1 MPRIWKDESNRQDD
15 WKTPDP
21 VASPAASAPAA
32 TPSTTATADAGQGA
46 TAPWF
51 QSHSAAEV
59 EGQIWTQY
67 ATDPAMQQQA
77 YQELDKLYKTPGNAF
92 YNPYRESTNQSI
104 INSLANLG
112 VDVSGGINDAFFAAT
127 NGYEAYLHPSDLT
140 GTPGK
145 TGSKNWT
152 NNEWIAYYRYQL
164 QKDENTT
171 KKAEAEW
178 AQYQKELTYWVQ
190 RGLTDDEALA
200 KMDMSR
206 FKTLQGMDADRE
218 AGTFTPLNRAVGYSA
233 DAVKGVMWAAR
244 NGDIATDD
252 AFKNAVYSSMG
263 YGRQGQSTAM
273 QIAKRTPGTAAYMP
287 YNEGCTND
295 SARMEFGQ
303 SEFDLKWLQDNKWML
318 GDAQYRDM
326 YLARDKAEQ
335 TTRAAEDELKTLNW
349 LMQNSP
355 LTKKAGETDQQAAQR
370 TMDEW
375 LDQYCPTL
383 VKMDKARLQGSAL
396 DLNRTVNYRG
406 DTMARMLAK
415 RMRDVSAEAAV
426 QAETQRTANPY
437 EQATNQGHIDALADA
452 GIDVNQYGGLTDEY
466 FAAMKPYQRYLV
478 LGENGTPKKPVKPDM
493 KDYIGDTDGYNQAQQ
508 LYKNQMIAY
517 ETYQL
522 DQDRETTQKA
532 QDEWALRQDELRAL
546 AAEGYSDEE
555 IYSMVT
561 KAPTL
566 DKMDERRDAGT
577 YLPLNSAIGYSR
589 EAEAQIIA
597 EARANSDLSDRERE
611 LMANDPYYY
620 GTNNWQA
627 RRVFGTGNFTDE
639 WFDWAE
645 RNQGSFTPAQ
655 QEQYAWLLKNRENTD
670 KAEQEKAELESRI
683 DTLAGMGMDWNTMQT
698 FLNTEDYKTLAKVA
712 AGQIDLVR
720 NVGYSPE
727 AMQAYAEQ
735 AFSGSNTN
743 QNKFI
748 PGTPEYQP
756 YDHGATLDIAL
767 EGARLGALEPGQE
780 YDQVW
785 LDNHRDWLADPDSD
799 QAKFYRKVEDGIKTT
814 NTARAERDKLQ
825 SLIDEPDFTVQ
836 PYEGETVEEACQR
849 YIETLL
855 STNDLKTLQDMD
867 AKRLSGQALSLT
879 GSVDY
884 RAEDMALALM
894 AKVTNRDQQLVQAA
908 ERNAL
913 NPNSPDYEPYRQ
925 PTNSAIYNDLKGL
938 LAGTG
943 IDVPEVVDADW
954 LNSVAEQYG
963 YALTR
968 NESGAIQKPGANATN
983 DERIAYRVNQLLAA
997 EETTAKAEAEYTQLQ
1012 NDILRWSALGFGAED
1027 IVDHLNENDYPT
1039 LKGLNNKK
1047 ATVTLNRGLNWG
1059 NNGISGVVAS
1069 MLGTGAIG
1077 KDTRKELDWRDPANY
1092 FPYDSGMTDNDVR
1105 FTLGI
1110 NSVTRDQWND
1120 PDWRKQYTEWMHSTD
1135 SKVSGAAKKI
1145 EKMLETSEKAEA
1157 EYSQLRESLWGAF
1170 FTKNGDEWTPISGKL
1185 ENYLPEGS
1193 DNLYEAAL
1201 NAVDYCLRM
1210 TDVLGGTSYD
1220 TLKDMDDARAGGNA
1234 LPMAYGVPYSR
1245 ERLAQELATAYMRQQ
1260 EANSDEVVL
1269 PDTPEEAPVVTGADA
1284 VDAAEQGTPV
1294 QGGTPAAGTP
1304 AQAVQA
1310 RPTFGA
1316 RIMQAPIRNEAPL
1329 RVTNAYT
1336 VTRPQRSETPQPL
1349 QDIQEVCWN
1358 MIAGEN
1364 NNTARVEQLSDGTV
1378 MINGKA
1384 APTGPQMPPM
1394 VARVRNRL
1402 TALTPDDMPAGAFL
1416 PNPQPGPA
1424 PRSTPAP
1431 EETPASSPET
1441 APEATAAPEPQATPA
1456 PEARPR
1462 PTPVSA
1468 GNGEEPKPAPSNEPR
1483 FSDEDEVLLE
1493 DMPLDELEQDAAM
1506 AERAASGDLEKYPPS
1521 TDEQYDVLLK
1531 VFSGTETLD
1540 AREDAIFSEM
1550 YLALKPFYDNQ
1561 YTTGTDTSGHHFT
1574 PEVISNY
1581 GETAGGLLLALQSG
1595 SATAEDEAEAMMML
1609 YSAMT
1614 EQQEVYNAQ
1623 NPEYDP
1629 SAPQTANV
1637 SGAYVQGLLNDY
1649 YSENPEAAEAVQALT
1664 DKINGQTATLAA
1676 QREADQQA
1684 LNAHRLEALNNLESA
1699 LFSDEPVDPELADA
1713 YTALMAS
1720 AGTDEEVNAALTS
1733 DPYYQSIRPVLSQYM
1748 FEGEKGVLHLDEQ
1761 TVAYTEL
1768 GGYRDR
1774 VMGYYQRQMRKAM
1787 LTGQSLETVLG
1798 GNTPENVVRAC
1809 FNDWKQAY
1817 LSPEGRAET
1826 EQSLSLYY
1834 GGGIGGAAQAAL
1846 DVVGK
1851 GIENGW
1857 NSFATGNVRFLGQV
1871 GEMLTSF
1878 NKQGDTSM
1886 IAQEYTSM
1894 YGAQA
1899 RYAYRQQLTA
1909 YAASLP
1915 DDDPNKSKIQ
1925 QGLNDSL
1932 AYGTDVFTIGIDLHK
1947 LQWEDKVENRQA
1959 RMAANDQFMAENAN
1973 ASERFW
1979 YNTSSGVTNTGLS
1992 MAVAALTTAAT
2003 GMPMLGTTA
2012 GFFPGSYMDNYD
2024 WAKGQGFTEG
2034 AARGFAFAAGAMEVI
2049 TENEQLSRWYQP
2061 WEQVMERGSTRLAM
2075 ALMQDGWSSAKGV
2088 VKSLAA
2094 FGITTVSNI
2103 VAEFGQEMAQDYI
2116 LATMRFASTGNLKEY
2131 EDFLDANNLLQT
2143 FATVG
2148 ITSGA
2153 AGSVQ
2158 FAANAGPMRSA
2169 VDLRNTAQQWVEQ
2182 HNADLLLQYKQEM
2195 QNPKFDS
2202 VDRIEQLGDA
2212 DFADFLAW
2220 ANRRGEQPATQ
2231 QQAAQAAAQEA
2242 AQQTAEWDASLDDE
2256 TQAAQA
2262 EEWDASLD
2270 DEAQVAPQQ
2279 TPPQPTPEEI
2289 RRTTEQT
2296 VRTITQGMNAAL
2308 SNPEIQQACVQDVA
2322 GEHVGGVEAAMENG
2336 CPPTPEARA
2345 AYEAQEKARTDAL
2358 DAQRAYDNARRNR
2371 NRARQAAAS
2380 ALAAVQQNPTDQN
2393 AQARNRQA
2401 AQRLQRTEE
2410 TLASAQ
2416 ETRDEMRASLRDA
2429 EAAFNAERD
2438 KALQAYR
2445 AEGAEIGA
2453 QRLETNMQQV
2463 QQNLQEQ
2470 QLSMLGEDGQIVTE
2484 EPAPGTEYVKETPA
2498 EIDPDLLPPD
2508 EVAQPAPTEQPAG
2521 TWENEVPLEDI
2532 PVDQVTV
2539 PDEEPSEAP
2548 TENPAPGEQGEPA
2561 DIVPA
2566 ETAAS
2571 GEPPV
2576 GGPPSADTAQ
2586 PGNARPIDLGERQA
2600 SVQTIPN
2607 AEAIPPEMR
2616 EAWEQFTRDNPEY
2629 RFYEEDTNNAQLAR
2643 NLEVMRREGFSQT
2656 LERLSQRNGT
2666 QTENGGSGLA
2676 LDKESVVQSIIGMLE
2691 TSRQT
2696 NEALNTTDRATQAR
2710 EYLGFASIFAL
2721 TGTEEGQA
2729 FQARKI
2735 LNRLTPQGCVIS
2747 AVREAATDQK
2757 NTQEKKPRVWNAAM
2771 QQASFLDAQMVS
2783 MVDST
2788 VIRHDSHFDADLN
2801 PMQEFL
2807 IDHYHLGDVNRPG
2820 IYYNKASIKQR
2831 MLEAI
2836 IATPNAMDTTSGLSL
2851 TQELELMRA
2860 GVTVT
2865 TVADALYIDGQMR
2878 EANRL
2883 GAEGEVTDSRE
2894 AGIALGRAH
2903 GAMSNIRIASIGQ
2916 RMRSLRYVNM
2926 LLSLPTAERNV
2937 IGNIGQNTLNNISR
2951 IAEVGLDKMFAQATG
2966 ERTTAFLT
2974 MDQRFNAWKETL
2986 KEVGYTWDDY
2996 MRDRVDTSPNPN
3008 EKFNIRHGGRTFQ
3021 NPFLEMRGRIEG
3033 LLMSVGDRPVWKKHY
3048 FNSIDQQRNA
3058 AVLTARMRG
3067 ENISLNDVE
3076 ITPEMRARAVDAA
3089 CYSTFTEDNSLV
3101 DLMNRMKQIPGLG
3114 LAIDLAAPFTS
3125 VPTNIMKRQI
3135 EYSPIGL
3142 LFSGIR
3148 HREFITSALFHREG
3162 ETVTGDQ
3169 AHAVQDLA
3177 RGLTG
3182 TLGYAAGWAL
3192 AQSGILHIG
3201 TGDSDDPAEVNT
3213 LRGMLGDQYDLYIEL
3228 GGRKYSISALA
3239 PSATPLILGS
3249 LLYDE
3254 AKGDPWK
3261 VDTYKYIINGML
3273 STVADSSWASSA
3285 VDAASALMTEGKWE
3299 DGLWSL
3305 ATSGLQALASDST
3318 LSNIAAAIDPYAR
3331 DLNDKNAYAKIL
3343 KNVMYRWPGLRQ
3355 MLPEKISIN
3364 GQTME
3369 NPKYGTRAVLSPF
3382 NSTVANNDPVVQELL
3397 DLYDAANND
3406 PAVREALGL
3415 TDGQIYSSFLPN
3427 DALYGS
3433 RNTVTN
3439 GARPLTDE
3447 EKEAVKRFYGE
3458 IAFRGGFYTDR
3469 NGDEYHTFGIAD
3481 YMASEAYQNATDAER
3496 IEQIAAITKA
3506 AAAGRDAFALGL
3518 VGAIPKAE
3526 KQAATGYTP
3535 KFVGGTPVF
3544 MDGLGARVGNTNVSL
3559 MLSALYGQTRD
3570 GNYLP
3575 KSAPL
3580 SFHRGGAEGMTFK
3593 LEGADRDEFY
3603 GYYTEYLNTYAANV
3617 LNDPA
3622 FGTWTMEEQT
3632 TALQKAYDKAMT
3644 QAKNRYV
3651 TAHWMQVE

>member
-1 MPRIWKDESNRQDD
+1 MALTWVNDPRKREEDQQ
-15 WKTPDP
+15 T
-21 VASPAASAPAA
+21 VQAPA
-32 TPSTTATADAGQGA
+32 TPSTEQGA
-46 TAPWF
+46 SAPWF

-59 EGQIWTQY
+59 EAQVWKQY
-67 ATDPAMQQQA
+67 ETDPAMQQQA
-77 YQELDKLYKTPGNAF
+77 YQELDKLYKTPGNVF

-112 VDVSGGINDAFFAAT
+112 VDVSGGINDDFFAAT
-127 NGYEAYLHPSDLT
+127 NGYEQYLHPSDLT

-171 KKAEAEW
+171 KKAESEW

-206 FKTLQGMDADRE
+206 FKTLKGMDDDRE
-218 AGTFTPLNRAVGYSA
+218 AGSFTPLNRAVGYSS

-244 NGDIATDD
+244 NGDMATGDN
-252 AFKNAVYSSMG
+252 FKNAVYSAMG
-263 YGRQGQSTAM
+263 YGRQGKATAY
-273 QIAKRTPGTAAYMP
+273 QIAKRTPGTVAYMP
-287 YNEGCTND
+287 YTDGCTND
-295 SARMEFGQ
+295 DARMAFGQ
-303 SEFDLKWLQDNKWML
+303 SQFDQKWLQDNRWML
-318 GDAQYRDM
+318 NDEQYRDA
-326 YLARDKAEQ
+326 YVKRCNAEQ
-335 TTRAAEDELKTLNW
+335 TTLKAEDELKTLNW
-349 LMQNSP
+349 LMENAP
-355 LTKKAGETDQQAAQR
+355 VTKQAGETDYQAAQR
-370 TMDEW
+370 TMSEW

-383 VKMDKARLQGSAL
+383 SKMDKERMQGSAL
-396 DLNRTVNYRG
+396 DLNRSVDFRS
-406 DTMARMLAK
+406 DTKAGWLAQRMKGVTAE
-415 RMRDVSAEAAV
+415 AEAA
-426 QAETQRTANPY
+426 AETDRTANPY
-437 EQATNQGHIDALADA
+437 ERATNQGHIDALADA
-452 GIDVNQYGGLTDEY
+452 GIDVNQYGGVNDDF
-466 FAAMKPYQRYLV
+466 FAATSDYRKKYLV
-478 LGENGTPKKPVKPDM
+478 LGENGQPKKPTEPTLKSFIKNGSLDEE
-493 KDYIGDTDGYNQAQQ
+493 GYNQAQQ
-508 LYKNQMIAY
+508 LYNNQLIAY
-517 ETYQL
+517 ESFKL
-522 DQDRETTQKA
+522 WQDKDKTQKA
-532 QDEWALRQDELRAL
+532 QDQWALRQDELRAL
-546 AAEGYSDEE
+546 AAEGYTDEE

-561 KAPTL
+561 PADVL
-566 DKMDERRDAGT
+566 DDIDRSLEAGT
-577 YLPLNSAIGYSR
+577 YIPLNSAIGYSR

-597 EARANSDLSDRERE
+597 DARANSTLSDRERE
-611 LMANDPYYY
+611 AMAQDAYYF

-627 RRVFGTGNFTDE
+627 RRVFGTGDFTDE
-639 WFDWAE
+639 WFDWAAQ
-645 RNQGSFTPAQ
+645 NKDSFTPAQ
-655 QEQYAWLLKNRENTD
+655 QEQYAWLLKNRETTD

-698 FLNTEDYKTLAKVA
+698 FLDMEDYKTLQKIAE
-712 AGQIDLVR
+712 GQTSGKPVDLVR

-735 AFSGSNTN
+735 AFSGANTN
-743 QNKFI
+743 QNKFV

-767 EGARLGALEPGQE
+767 EGARLGALEPGEE

-799 QAKFYRKVEDGIKTT
+799 QAKFYRKVETGIATT

-825 SLIDEPDFTVQ
+825 QLIDEPDFTVQ

-894 AKVTNRDQQLVQAA
+894 AKVTNRDRQLVQAA

-913 NPNSPDYEPYRQ
+913 DPNSPDYEPYRQ
-925 PTNSAIYNDLKGL
+925 PTNSAIYNDLKTR

-943 IDVPEVVDADW
+943 IEVPDVVTEDW
-954 LNSVAEQYG
+954 LNSTFERYRDVAVNRAE
-963 YALTR
+963 
-968 NESGAIQKPGANATN
+968 NGAIKAPGNGATN
-983 DERIAYRVNQLLAA
+983 DEWIAYRLSQLITAEQTTKAA
-997 EETTAKAEAEYTQLQ
+997 EADYAKLQ
-1012 NDILRWSALGFGAED
+1012 KDIINWSDLGYGADD
-1027 IVDHLNENDYPT
+1027 IVDLLNENEYST
-1039 LKGLNNKK
+1039 LKSLNNGKT
-1047 ATVTLNRGLNWG
+1047 TVTLNRGLNWG
-1059 NNGISGVVAS
+1059 NNGISGVVEY
-1069 MLGTGAIG
+1069 MLGTGDIG
-1077 KDTRKELDWRDPANY
+1077 KDTLPKLNWRDPTTY
-1092 FPYDSGMTDNDVR
+1092 FPYDSGMTDNNVR
-1105 FTLGI
+1105 LTLGI
-1110 NSVTRDQWND
+1110 NSVTQEQWND
-1120 PDWRKQYTEWMHSTD
+1120 PDWRKQYAEWMHSTD

-1157 EYSQLRESLWGAF
+1157 EYKQLHDSLWGAF
-1170 FTKNGDEWTPISGKL
+1170 FTDNDGEWTPRPGTL
-1185 ENYLPEGS
+1185 ERYLPDES
-1193 DNLYEAAL
+1193 DDMYAAAL
-1201 NAVDYCLRM
+1201 NAIDACLRM

-1269 PDTPEEAPVVTGADA
+1269 PDIPEEAPVVTDAAA
-1284 VDAAEQGTPV
+1284 VDAAEQ
-1294 QGGTPAAGTP
+1294 GTPAAGTP
-1304 AQAVQA
+1304 AQAVQV

-1336 VTRPQRSETPQPL
+1336 VTRPQRSETPQSL

-1384 APTGPQMPPM
+1384 APSGPKTPP
-1394 VARVRNRL
+1394 VIARLNKRIK
-1402 TALTPDDMPAGAFL
+1402 ALTPEDMPEGAFL

-1424 PRSTPAP
+1424 PTSSPAPDIRDRNRLTAATPAP
-1431 EETPASSPET
+1431 DEAPAEEPAAQPT
-1441 APEATAAPEPQATPA
+1441 AGAAPQATP
-1456 PEARPR
+1456 PPVARPR
-1462 PTPVSA
+1462 PAPPFADDGGASVPQTR
-1468 GNGEEPKPAPSNEPR
+1468 EEPQ
-1483 FSDEDEVLLE
+1483 FSDEDEVQLE
-1493 DMPLDELEQDAAM
+1493 DMPLDELEYDAAV
-1506 AERAASGDLEKYPPS
+1506 AERAASTDLEKYPPS
-1521 TDEQYDVLLK
+1521 ADEQYDVLLK
-1531 VFSGTETLD
+1531 VFSGEETLD
-1540 AREDAIFSEM
+1540 AREDAVFSEM

-1561 YTTGTDTSGHHFT
+1561 YATRADISGHHFT
-1574 PEVISNY
+1574 PEVLSNY
-1581 GETAGGLLLALQSG
+1581 GKTAGGLLLALQSG

-1614 EQQEVYNAQ
+1614 EQQAVYDAE

-1629 SAPQTANV
+1629 SAPRAANV

-1649 YSENPEAAEAVQALT
+1649 YNENPEAAEAVQALT

-1684 LNAHRLEALNNLESA
+1684 LNARRLEALNNLESA

-1733 DPYYQSIRPVLSQYM
+1733 DPYYQSIRPALSQYM
-1748 FEGEKGVLHLDEQ
+1748 YEGQEGVLHLDGQ
-1761 TVAYTEL
+1761 DVAFAEL

-1798 GNTPENVVRAC
+1798 GNTPENVMRAC
-1809 FNDWKQAY
+1809 FNDWQQAY

-1959 RMAANDQFMAENAN
+1959 RMAANDQFMAENASE
-1973 ASERFW
+1973 SERFW

-2024 WAKGQGFTEG
+2024 WAKGQGFTEE

-2088 VKSLAA
+2088 AKSLAA
-2094 FGITTVSNI
+2094 FGITTVANI
-2103 VAEFGQEMAQDYI
+2103 IAEYGQDTAQDYI
-2116 LATMRFASTGNLKEY
+2116 ISTMRFVTTGNLKEY
-2131 EDFLDANNLLQT
+2131 EDFLDANNLLQRL
-2143 FATVG
+2143 AVVG
-2148 ITSGA
+2148 ITSGV

-2169 VDLRNTAQQWVEQ
+2169 VDLRNTAQQWVEK

-2195 QNPKFDS
+2195 QNPKLDS
-2202 VDRIEQLGDA
+2202 IDRIEQLGDA

-2220 ANRRGEQPATQ
+2220 ANRRGEQPATV

-2242 AQQTAEWDASLDDE
+2242 EQQS
-2256 TQAAQA
+2256 A
-2262 EEWDASLD
+2262 EEQA
-2270 DEAQVAPQQ
+2270 
-2279 TPPQPTPEEI
+2279 PPQPTPEEI

-2308 SNPEIQQACVQDVA
+2308 SNPEIQQAFVQDVA
-2322 GEHVGGVEAAMENG
+2322 AEHVGGMEAAMENG

-2345 AYEAQEKARTDAL
+2345 AYDAQEKARNDAL
-2358 DAQRAYDNARRNR
+2358 TAKKDYTNARRR
-2371 NRARQAAAS
+2371 YNRARKAAAD
-2380 ALAAVQQNPTDQN
+2380 AAAAIKDNPTDQ
-2393 AQARNRQA
+2393 
-2401 AQRLQRTEE
+2401 RLQDQVKKTTQAVEVAE
-2410 TLASAQ
+2410 NAMLSAQ
-2416 ETRDEMRASLRDA
+2416 DRWLEMRTAQDEA
-2429 EAAFNAERD
+2429 EKSYQAECD
-2438 KALQAYR
+2438 KAFQAYR
-2445 AEGAEIGA
+2445 AEGAQIGA
-2453 QRLETNMQQV
+2453 QRLDTEMQQL

-2508 EVAQPAPTEQPAG
+2508 EVAQPAPAEQPAG

-2576 GGPPSADTAQ
+2576 GGPPSADASQ

-2600 SVQTIPN
+2600 AVQTIPN

-2629 RFYEEDTNNAQLAR
+2629 RFYERDTNNAQLAR
-2643 NLEVMRREGFSQT
+2643 NLEVMRREGFSQA
-2656 LERLSQRNGT
+2656 LERLSQRNNN

-2696 NEALNTTDRATQAR
+2696 NEALNTTDRATHAR

-2771 QQASFLDAQMVS
+2771 QQADFLNAQMAS
-2783 MVDST
+2783 MPDAT
-2788 VIRHDSHFDADLN
+2788 VTHHNSHFDADLN

-2836 IATPNAMDTTSGLSL
+2836 IATPNAMDTESGLSL

-2883 GAEGEVTDSRE
+2883 GANGDVTDSRE

-2974 MDQRFNAWKETL
+2974 MDQRFNAWKEML

-3021 NPFLEMRGRIEG
+3021 NPFLEMRARIEG

-3076 ITPEMRARAVDAA
+3076 ITPEMRAHAVDAA
-3089 CYSTFTEDNSLV
+3089 CYSTFTENNSLV

-3305 ATSGLQALASDST
+3305 ATSGLQALTSDST

-3369 NPKYGTRAVLSPF
+3369 NPKYGARAVLSPF
-3382 NSTVANNDPVVQELL
+3382 SSTVANNDSTVQELL
-3397 DLYDAANND
+3397 RLYDVANND

-3415 TDGQIYSSFLPN
+3415 TGGQVYSSFLPN
-3427 DALYGS
+3427 DALYGN

-3458 IAFRGGFYTDR
+3458 TAFKGGYYTDK
-3469 NGDEYHTFGIAD
+3469 NGDVHHTFGIAD

-3506 AAAGRDAFALGL
+3506 AAAGRDAYALGL
-3518 VGAIPKAE
+3518 VGAIPKTE

-3544 MDGLGARVGNTNVSL
+3544 MDGLGATVGNTNVSL
-3559 MLSALYGQTRD
+3559 MLSALYGQTFD

-3575 KSAPL
+3575 KNAPV
-3580 SFHRGGAEGMTFK
+3580 SFHRGGAEGTTFK

-3603 GYYTEYLNTYAANV
+3603 GYYTEYLNTYAAMV

-3622 FGTWTMEEQT
+3622 FGTWTQEEQT